1 MIQTIY
7 ITRNGLL
14 EPLGQ
19 SQVMA
24 YLRGLSKDYDITLI
38 TYEKK
43 KDWYNKK
50 AMLRAQK
57 ECADFGITWKP
68 QLFWSKPKIIA
79 PAISMIHMIWI
90 LRIEAFRKNIRLI
103 HSRSY
108 IPAVVSLVV
117 SRMTK
122 IPFIFDMRALWPEEL
137 ITAGRLHRG
146 SLLHRAIVKLERA
159 CLAES
164 AGVISLT
171 KAAIDYL
178 KSSYPEELNNQKL
191 VVIPTCADLKRFT
204 PLLDKPSGPIVHG
217 CIGTLLSG
225 WFLTDWL
232 AKWMRVVILRNPSAF
247 FKIITLDDIV
257 KVKEMLDPSNELH
270 GRFTIVSHSTE
281 QMPEVIRNLDVSVMF
296 FSSGLS
302 KLGSSPTRLAEVLG
316 SGLPVV
322 VNDNVGDIADIVKKN
337 NVGVIVEGPNTYQME
352 KALNQLLILLNDSE
366 LITRCRNTAKKLFS
380 LEVGTEAYR
389 KIYKSIINIKE

>member
-1 MIQTIY
+1 MTQTIY

-19 SQVMA
+19 SQIMA
-24 YLRGLSKDYDITLI
+24 YLRGLSQYYDITLI

-43 KDWYNKK
+43 EDWYNKE

-57 ECADFGITWKP
+57 ECADFGISWKP
-68 QLFWSKPKIIA
+68 QLFRSKPKIIA
-79 PAISMIHMIWI
+79 PALGMIHMICLLI
-90 LRIEAFRKNIRLI
+90 IEVLRKKICLI

-108 IPAVVSLVV
+108 IPAIVSLAV
-117 SRMTK
+117 SKMTN

-146 SLLHRAIVKLERA
+146 SLLHRAIVRLERA
-159 CLAES
+159 CLEKA
-164 AGVISLT
+164 AGVVSLT
-171 KAAIDYL
+171 NVAIDYL
-178 KSSYPEELNNQKL
+178 KSSYPEELKSQRL

-204 PLLDKPSGPIVHG
+204 PSTGKPSGPIVHG

-232 AKWMRVVILRNPSAF
+232 AKWMRLVILKNPSAY
-247 FKIITLDDIV
+247 FKIITLDDSI

-270 GRFTIVSHSTE
+270 DRLTIISHSTE
-281 QMPEVIRNLDVSVMF
+281 KMPEVIRNLDVSVMF

-322 VNDNVGDIADIVKKN
+322 VNDNVGDVADIVKKN
-337 NVGVIVEGPNTYQME
+337 NVGVVVEGTNTDQME
-352 KALNQLLILLNDSE
+352 KALNQLLILMNDSE
-366 LITRCRNTAKKLFS
+366 LITRCRNTAEMLFS

-389 KIYKSIINIKE
+389 KMYNSIINTKE